1 MGKNKINI
9 SIDDVSPHPRS
20 SINVLDRCYEL
31 IDIFPEI
38 KFTLFVPT
46 AYWRAVDEP
55 NQEPYYLHK
64 HLKFCS
70 ALRGLNKQNFE
81 LGFHG
86 HFHSSI
92 DNKSNNDEF
101 RYATYNDTK
110 QIIKKMTFECFE
122 SGLKEYFK
130 PIIRPPAWR
139 MTKEAIKAASDSG
152 ILYFCLSKKDYA
164 IKTYDGADKNVN
176 TVYETC
182 NPPFLPLK
190 LTEQTEIVYHACE
203 WDRNFLNKT
212 MKNNLITFLNANKKD
227 IQFCF
232 MHNML

>member
-1 MGKNKINI
+1 MYKVNI

-20 SINVLDRCYEL
+20 SINVLDRCHEL
-31 IDIFPEI
+31 IDIFPDI

-46 AYWRAVDEP
+46 AYWRVMDDP
-55 NQEPYYLHK
+55 DQEPYYLHK
-64 HLKFCS
+64 HIKFCE
-70 ALRGLNKQNFE
+70 ALRRLNRQNFE
-81 LGFHG
+81 LGLHG

-92 DNKSNNDEF
+92 VDRSNNDEF
-101 RYATYNDTK
+101 RYATYKEAK
-110 QIIKKMTFECFE
+110 QTINKMFLECIE

-152 ILYFCLSKKDYA
+152 IVYFCLSKQDYA

-176 TVYETC
+176 TIYQTC
-182 NPPFLPLK
+182 NPPFLPLN

-203 WDRNFLNKT
+203 WDRNYLNKT
-212 MKNNLITFLNANKKD
+212 MKDELVKLLKVNKEEIK
-227 IQFCF
+227 FCF
-232 MHNML
+232 IEDMI